1 MKEPKILKQAGIFD
15 AGKQIGT
22 MQIVSYFDIPPPHIE
37 FWIDGEYQN
46 KGIVTESLKKYFN
59 EVKSEFS
66 QLMAVVEEDNL
77 ACVKVLDKVGFTRLH
92 RIGDKDTYLIDFR
105 HGREILE
112 GFVKQWEGLG
122 NK

>member
-1 MKEPKILKQAGIFD
+1 MPKILKQAGIFE

-59 EVKSEFS
+59 EIKNEFP
-66 QLMAVVEEDNL
+66 QLMAVVEGDNI
-77 ACVKVLDKVGFTRLH
+77 ASARVLDKVGFTRL
-92 RIGDKDTYLIDFR
+92 GKMEDKDTYMIDFR
-105 HGREILE
+105 HGRKVLE

-122 NK
+122 SK

>member
-37 FWIDGEYQN
+37 FWIDEGYQN

-59 EVKSEFS
+59 EIKSEFS

-77 ACVKVLDKVGFTRLH
+77 ASARVLDKVGFTRLSKMK
-92 RIGDKDTYLIDFR
+92 DKDTYLIDFR
-105 HGREILE
+105 HGRGVLE